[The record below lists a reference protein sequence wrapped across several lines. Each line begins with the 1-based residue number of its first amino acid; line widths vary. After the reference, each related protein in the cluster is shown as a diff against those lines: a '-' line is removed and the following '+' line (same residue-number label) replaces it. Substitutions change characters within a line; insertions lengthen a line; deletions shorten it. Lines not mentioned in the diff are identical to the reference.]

1 MDQNIYIKNRFKSPP
16 LHQRSDYINSQRL
29 NHFAKPNNNSDLYE
43 DFIETNINNNYNNLR
58 YLQRYNNED
67 INDNLYSL
75 EKGQDYSTDV
85 NNFFSNLN
93 NNSQILKQENISL
106 LKRIR
111 TYKKELNSRDKEIV
125 NYKQKVRA
133 LLTQIKDKNYDLDK
147 KRNTIIKLSEEKE
160 MLNNNIMPNHNINYE
175 NEINILNAKLQY
187 YINEKEKNE
196 KLIKN
201 LKKYNQILNH
211 NNIKQARYNNMINT
225 KKQESE
231 KSSEYNEENN
241 NNNINNKNIN
251 IKKNSKNENLKIDS
265 FDVEIKSSSN
275 KILNKESSNNSMND
289 IIEIQNSNF
298 ELINQKD
305 MEINKLKNEL
315 EEKNIL
321 LKKREKIINEY
332 ALNIKKLN
340 DENINLKENLK
351 ARIVELNEYKL
362 KYDDD
367 KKLDDSDRKIKFDL
381 ILRENKDLKE
391 KFNIAEEEKINNE
404 RKIEELN
411 EDIENLK
418 ESNENYKKQINEKNE
433 LIDKRNN
440 ELNEIKTINNNLKQT
455 NDNIVEKI
463 NNIKNQNE
471 QLNKEN
477 NELIQKMHIMED
489 NYNLSKKEI
498 NDIKAINTELKN
510 QLKKSVSSEPKEENI
525 INLNNIDNKK
535 DQNET
540 DKIKKENDILQN
552 RVIQLNT
559 LIEELNTQS
568 NQLNMKYSNL
578 KKENKNLKDVSQALI
593 EKQKKEIEEKDK
605 LDKISPN
612 THYIITKK
620 TYNNLIWYLVSI
632 IDPNDKSLL
641 KKSGYES
648 YKWVSELSIPKSQL
662 IKYNKFE
669 DDETKIN
676 ELHSYIQKFDKFGK
690 KEEEKYKNNI
700 NINLENPNHKLSEKF
715 QNKSSNIKIGNIF
728 LSKLLNNNNDK
739 SNLNNNINS
748 NHNTLKN
755 NANSYMNNQIGD
767 IKNLLDELNDYK
779 SEVSRLKN
787 QLKDQDKLLS
797 GVNNIKNISL
807 DINSIVD
814 ESEDKKV
821 VDIIK
826 KNEENAQKDKGNF
839 LGILNDVPGEESD
852 LDEVKGLKK
861 MNDYLKNDIREKEKI
876 MKDLIEQIQE
886 MIKQLKWT
894 FTTNKIVTKILQI
907 LGYTPE
913 VIKIITD
920 NKKGF
925 NFDFKLELKK

>member
-29 NHFAKPNNNSDLYE
+29 NHFAKPNNNSDFYE

-455 NDNIVEKI
+455 NDNVIEKI

-477 NELIQKMHIMED
+477 NELTQKMHIMED

-535 DQNET
+535 DQDET
-540 DKIKKENDILQN
+540 NKIKKENDILQN

>member
-29 NHFAKPNNNSDLYE
+29 NHFAKPNNNSDFYE

-477 NELIQKMHIMED
+477 NELTQKMHIMED

-535 DQNET
+535 DQDET
-540 DKIKKENDILQN
+540 NKIKKENDILQN

>member
-29 NHFAKPNNNSDLYE
+29 NHFAKPNNNSDFYE

-391 KFNIAEEEKINNE
+391 KFNIAKEEKINNE

-455 NDNIVEKI
+455 NDNVIEKI

-477 NELIQKMHIMED
+477 NELTQKMHIMED

-535 DQNET
+535 DQDET
-540 DKIKKENDILQN
+540 NKIKKENDILQN

>member
-1 MDQNIYIKNRFKSPP
+1 
-16 LHQRSDYINSQRL
+16 
-29 NHFAKPNNNSDLYE
+29 
-43 DFIETNINNNYNNLR
+43 
-58 YLQRYNNED
+58 
-67 INDNLYSL
+67 
-75 EKGQDYSTDV
+75 
-85 NNFFSNLN
+85 
-93 NNSQILKQENISL
+93 
-106 LKRIR
+106 
-111 TYKKELNSRDKEIV
+111 
-125 NYKQKVRA
+125 
-133 LLTQIKDKNYDLDK
+133 
-147 KRNTIIKLSEEKE
+147 
-160 MLNNNIMPNHNINYE
+160 
-175 NEINILNAKLQY
+175 
-187 YINEKEKNE
+187 
-196 KLIKN
+196 
-201 LKKYNQILNH
+201 
-211 NNIKQARYNNMINT
+211 
-225 KKQESE
+225 
-231 KSSEYNEENN
+231 
-241 NNNINNKNIN
+241 
-251 IKKNSKNENLKIDS
+251 
-265 FDVEIKSSSN
+265 
-275 KILNKESSNNSMND
+275 MND

-455 NDNIVEKI
+455 NDNVIEKI

-477 NELIQKMHIMED
+477 NELTQKMHIMED

>member
-16 LHQRSDYINSQRL
+16 LHQRSDYINSKRL
-29 NHFAKPNNNSDLYE
+29 NHFAKPNNNSDFYE

-455 NDNIVEKI
+455 NDNVIEKI

-477 NELIQKMHIMED
+477 NELTQKMHIMED

-715 QNKSSNIKIGNIF
+715 QNKSSNIKIGNVF